1 MKPANLLGRKNTS
14 HAPGRECSE
23 GKLIPGACQELPGA
37 PAAAGAWQEK
47 RRRQPGCGAGGAGD
61 NCSRKVCGTWRGG
74 RGAVQGPALPRARA
88 GCAPGA
94 LPAAIRSRALPG
106 PFLGG
111 AATLSRD
118 LLLGLLAQILLSQLK
133 PHSGRSGMDHA
144 GAWGVFGYRF
154 SGRTLW
160 STPCLSFPTCEQQQ
174 RCSLTLTKH
183 SRDPFTKPAHHPASN
198 PPFPCQGELQRVLSS
213 HRKLLQPGRCG
224 LSSAQLGSA
233 QLSSPGVPSP
243 PHAALSWFFSPQPR
257 DRYLK
262 RS

>member
-74 RGAVQGPALPRARA
+74 RGAVQGPALPRAWA

-111 AATLSRD
+111 AAALSRD
-118 LLLGLLAQILLSQLK
+118 LLLGLPPSRTDPSPPLKTPLSTLWDGSRKCLGGVWLQILWKNPLEHAVPQFPPLRTAAAML
-133 PHSGRSGMDHA
+133 PHPHQA
-144 GAWGVFGYRF
+144 
-154 SGRTLW
+154 L
-160 STPCLSFPTCEQQQ
+160 
-174 RCSLTLTKH
+174 
-183 SRDPFTKPAHHPASN
+183 RDPFTKPAHHPSSN

-213 HRKLLQPGRCG
+213 RRKLLQPGRCG

-233 QLSSPGVPSP
+233 RPGCRALPTLLSAGSSPRSP
-243 PHAALSWFFSPQPR
+243 VTGI
-257 DRYLK
+257 
-262 RS
+262 